1 MKLKFTEWL
10 GVTLFVIAV
19 IYLPAFFEVLAP
31 LMPTWVAPISL
42 FLLTGGLVA
51 ALFAILKEMK

>member
-1 MKLKFTEWL
+1 MKLKLGEWL

-19 IYLPAFFEVLAP
+19 IYLPALIEVLSP
-31 LMPTWVAPISL
+31 LIPLWVAPISL
-42 FLLTGGLVA
+42 FLLVGGLVA